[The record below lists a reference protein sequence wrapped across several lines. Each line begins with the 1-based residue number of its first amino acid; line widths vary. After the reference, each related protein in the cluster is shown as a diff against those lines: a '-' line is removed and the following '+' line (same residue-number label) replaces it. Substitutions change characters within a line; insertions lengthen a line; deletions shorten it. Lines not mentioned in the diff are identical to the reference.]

1 MTAPITAAR
10 TGGVSFRVGGIPVT
24 IHLTF
29 LLVIAFLGFDA
40 GGIDRVAVW
49 VAVATAAVLV
59 HELGHAVVGRLAG
72 LQPRIDLAGFG
83 GVTSWSAHQHGRSR
97 GGLGRGW
104 SLAISLAGPFTGFL
118 GGGIAVAL
126 GAPCCTIP
134 AGGDLAAFAA
144 GVWLFA
150 SFGWGILNLL
160 PILPLDGGQAL
171 RELLPGTPAQRLQRA
186 AAVGVVVGGLLVA
199 WALTTGQAFLALLA
213 GWIAWSNVQQV
224 QAARS
229 ARPGSPAS
237 RVATLQEAARAGDAA
252 RVIEESAALY
262 PTATEPRVRQF
273 AVLTHVQGL
282 LRAGRTAD
290 AYRAVVDPRR
300 DVDLPTELVGG
311 VVARHPDRR
320 EVDTVARGWAAR
332 ATHRDT
338 RGLAAVVLSAHG
350 HHDEVLTLLRGAT
363 TDPPV
368 RASDP
373 SWRRGS
379 PWPSRPP
386 PTRPGTTTPRRPSGT
401 PCSDPAGCAARCWP
415 TTPRARWRG
424 RGAPP
429 TPSARSPTRC
439 AWGSPTSSC
448 SPATTTWQPC
458 TTIPRG
464 PVCARASPS
473 PTPTETGNDRRAGQ
487 SPHQSHDRHRRPPPG
502 RGG

>member
-40 GGIDRVAVW
+40 GGLDRVAVW

-126 GAPCCTIP
+126 GAPCCRIP

-237 RVATLQEAARAGDAA
+237 RVAALQEAARAGDAA
-252 RVIEESAALY
+252 RVIEESAELY

-273 AVLTHVQGL
+273 AVLTHIQGL

-368 RASDP
+368 VEAGVAVAVQTAAHQAGRHDTAAAI
-373 SWRRGS
+373 GHALLG
-379 PWPSRPP
+379 
-386 PTRPGTTTPRRPSGT
+386 PGGL
-401 PCSDPAGCAARCWP
+401 
-415 TTPRARWRG
+415 
-424 RGAPP
+424 
-429 TPSARSPTRC
+429 RSPVLAYNT
-439 AWGSPTSSC
+439 AC
-448 SPATTTWQPC
+448 SL
-458 TTIPRG
+458 
-464 PVCARASPS
+464 ARAGRPDDAVRTLSDALRLGFS
-473 PTPTETGNDRRAGQ
+473 DLELLAGDDDLAALHDHPAWPRLRQ
-487 SPHQSHDRHRRPPPG
+487 GEPVPDPHGDPR
-502 RGG
+502 